1 MKDLGTGSFGCVRL
15 AKHIKSK
22 TTVAIKMIKKSSAH
36 QNQVYK
42 ELMDSELKVLE
53 ELDHPQITRV
63 FSLLEDERYYYV
75 VMELVSGGNL
85 LDRILS

>member
-1 MKDLGTGSFGCVRL
+1 
-15 AKHIKSK
+15 
-22 TTVAIKMIKKSSAH
+22 
-36 QNQVYK
+36 
-42 ELMDSELKVLE
+42 MDSELKVLE

-85 LDRILS
+85 LDRIVS